1 MKRAMASERILE
13 LLRRP
18 VDVDEYAEIREL
30 WKAHSIAE
38 DNRDLPGLIATLTE
52 DCVYEVMGTGARWE
66 GHEGA
71 ARFYTELLTAFPDI
85 HFDLEYIVIGP
96 QGVCEEA
103 RVTAT
108 HAGPLAR
115 ARADRR
121 AARVAQRDL
130 LPVGPGRAE
139 VPRARWSTRTSRF
152 RQTATADVGGAS
164 GGTISAGRRAS
175 IAANASTT
183 AGLNCFPRPAW
194 ICSIAS
200 FRSSAT
206 A

>member
-1 MKRAMASERILE
+1 MASDRILE

-30 WKAHSIAE
+30 WKTHSIAE
-38 DNRDLPGLIATLTE
+38 DNRDLPGLISTLTE

-71 ARFYTELLTAFPDI
+71 TRFYTELLTAFPDI

-103 RVTAT
+103 HVTAT
-108 HAGPLAR
+108 HAARWLEHEPTGERLEWRNAIFFPWDPAAKKFRGEMVYTDLAFPTVL
-115 ARADRR
+115 ADGDRG
-121 AARVAQRDL
+121 RVA
-130 LPVGPGRAE
+130 
-139 VPRARWSTRTSRF
+139 
-152 RQTATADVGGAS
+152 AS
-164 GGTISAGRRAS
+164 GGRISAGRRRAT
-175 IAANASTT
+175 AANASTT